1 MKNLILTMA
10 MLLSLT
16 AIAQK
21 GDRGRHH
28 DKGMAE
34 MTAEQV
40 ATLHTKKM
48 ALALDLTPKQQ
59 DEVLM
64 INLEE
69 AEFRKA
75 KMAERKAKKEDGEA
89 KKPTQEERFQM
100 QNELLDRKLAQQEKL
115 KKILTD
121 EQFELWKKARNR
133 KGMNGKK
140 KMQKAGRRG

>member
-16 AIAQK
+16 TIAQHE
-21 GDRGRHH
+21 DRERNHR
-28 DKGMAE
+28 KEMSE

-48 ALALDLTPKQQ
+48 ALALDLTSKQQ
-59 DEVLM
+59 EQVLK

-75 KMAERKAKKEDGEA
+75 KMEERKAKKEEGEA
-89 KKPTQEERFQM
+89 KKPTSDERFKTQNQM
-100 QNELLDRKLAQQEKL
+100 LDHKLAHQKKL
-115 KKILTD
+115 KEILTD
-121 EQFELWKKARNR
+121 EQFELWKKAHYR
-133 KGMNGKK
+133 KGMHDKK
-140 KMQKAGRRG
+140 KMQRNGRRG